1 MVPDKAL
8 RIRRLVASLIADRSF
23 ALQLLDD
30 QFSDLQAGGDPRHF
44 LMFLRGLYAA
54 RCWALED
61 QAEIED
67 LFRDAYPSQ

>member
-8 RIRRLVASLIADRSF
+8 RIRRLVASLVADRSF

-44 LMFLRGLYAA
+44 LMFLRGT
-54 RCWALED
+54 RG
-61 QAEIED
+61 
-67 LFRDAYPSQ
+67 SG